1 MTSKEALE
9 KLKEISTTTYS
20 DEWLSIIEKDLDILQ
35 IIREHFQVCFDSD
48 SDNGLDT
55 VVFNGFPLIG
65 FGRAVMTMNL
75 RKLNLGLKKENEK

>member
-55 VVFNGFPLIG
+55 VVFNGFSLDRLWEG
-65 FGRAVMTMNL
+65 GYDDEF
-75 RKLNLGLKKENEK
+75 EKVKSWLEKGE